1 MQPDA
6 PDNGKQGNWLPIPQE
21 GPFSYVLRIYGPGG
35 NAMPMTPE
43 KEPLKPDAISPVA
56 VQAAVGGADAG
67 AQGGNGDG
75 PGRRGLRIVSVD
87 AQ

>member
-6 PDNGKQGNWLPIPQE
+6 PDNGKQGNWLPIPQD

-56 VQAAVGGADAG
+56 VQAAVAAANGAG
-67 AQGGNGDG
+67 ANGDG
-75 PGRRGLRIVSVD
+75 PGRRGLRTITVD